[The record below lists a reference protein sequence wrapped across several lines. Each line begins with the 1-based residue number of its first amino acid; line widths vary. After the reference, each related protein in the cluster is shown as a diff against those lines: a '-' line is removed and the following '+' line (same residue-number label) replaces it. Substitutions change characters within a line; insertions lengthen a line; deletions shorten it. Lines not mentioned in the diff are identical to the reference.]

1 MKIVVGLSFL
11 QWGKLKNSVYLEVIN
26 FHPSLHFC
34 RRRSFGSVSSVGVHN
49 KICFVINIY
58 SKCDLEGKKWIWRD
72 LMTAKGS
79 FGEVLGVC
87 CVTLMQF

>member
-1 MKIVVGLSFL
+1 
-11 QWGKLKNSVYLEVIN
+11 
-26 FHPSLHFC
+26 
-34 RRRSFGSVSSVGVHN
+34 VGVHN

-58 SKCDLEGKKWIWRD
+58 SKCDLEGKKRIWRD
-72 LMTAKGS
+72 LVAAKGS